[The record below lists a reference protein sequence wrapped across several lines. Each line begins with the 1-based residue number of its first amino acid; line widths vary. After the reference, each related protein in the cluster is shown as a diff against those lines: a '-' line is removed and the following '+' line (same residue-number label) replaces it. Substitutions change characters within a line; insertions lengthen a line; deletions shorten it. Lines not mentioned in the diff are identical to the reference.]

1 MIARRH
7 LLQSIGA
14 LSLLPAISAGRA
26 LAEEASSPLYDTHVH
41 LFTPDMR
48 RYPIDL
54 SGGVPEVARVLK
66 GEIIA
71 EPHTPDVVLKAWA
84 DNGVS
89 GGVAVQ
95 FYSAYKNDN
104 SYLLDSADAHPDKI
118 AACVILD
125 ATDPSTP
132 AQLKAMARTHGVTGL
147 RLTGYPDEKGNYPW
161 LDSEPARASWAAA
174 DQLGLAVV
182 VMYPPG
188 KPTPAAFAH
197 LNALAR
203 RYPHAKLILDH
214 FGWPVFTGAPAYG
227 LTDAFDP
234 LKGLPNVYFKF
245 TTTNVDALAKAQVPA
260 EDFLRH
266 AVDVYGA
273 DHIMWGSSF
282 GAAAPPYADLVRRI
296 RTAAVKLT
304 PAERRAVLHDTGRAM
319 FGRKV

>member
-7 LLQSIGA
+7 LLQSMGA
-14 LSLLPAISAGRA
+14 LSLLPSASWA
-26 LAEEASSPLYDTHVH
+26 AEASPPLYDTHVH

-71 EPHTPDVVLKAWA
+71 APHTPDVVLKAWA
-84 DNGVS
+84 DNGVA

-104 SYLLDSADAHPDKI
+104 GYLLDSADAHPGKI
-118 AACVILD
+118 AACVIFD
-125 ATDPSTP
+125 ATDPTAP
-132 AQLKAMARTHGVTGL
+132 DKLKAAARTHGVTGL

-161 LDSEPARASWAAA
+161 LDSDTAQATWAEANR
-174 DQLGLAVV
+174 LGLAVV

-188 KPTPAAFAH
+188 KPTAAAFAH
-197 LNALAR
+197 LNTLAR
-203 RYPHAKLILDH
+203 RYPHARLILDH

-227 LTDAFDP
+227 LTDAFEP
-234 LKGLPNVYFKF
+234 LRGLPNVYYKF
-245 TTTNVDALAKAQVPA
+245 TTTNIDALAKAQVPSD
-260 EDFLRH
+260 DFLRH
-266 AVDVYGA
+266 AVDTVGA
-273 DHIMWGSSF
+273 DRIMWGSSF
-282 GAAAPPYADLVRRI
+282 GAAAPPYADLVKRI
-296 RTAAVKLT
+296 RLAAVKLT
-304 PAERRAVLHDTGRAM
+304 PAERRSVLHDTGQAM